1 MKYWNYTGFKS
12 LSFLFICALLLFIFD
27 GYAKGSQK
35 IDAISQEK
43 EEIKAEIAEL
53 KQENEQLR
61 SEKEYLQSRQTES
74 SEKNGYLTWP
84 KIERIADSFVK
95 ESEGRF
101 KKSWALYLV
110 KEAQK
115 FDLDPKIVYELLK
128 VETGGTFEA
137 DLVGPET
144 KYGKAYG
151 MGQFMKNTAPWVADM
166 AGLPYK
172 EELLYDPYYSM
183 QLSIVYLDY
192 LHNEYGNWEEAL
204 TAYHRGMSGMEKF
217 VRKNGD
223 AKSWYA
229 MEILSNAKANKTV
242 ATAN

>member
-1 MKYWNYTGFKS
+1 MNFWSNSGSKAI
-12 LSFLFICALLLFIFD
+12 SFLFICALLLFIFD
-27 GYAKGSQK
+27 GYAKDNQK

-43 EEIKAEIAEL
+43 EEIKAQIVEL
-53 KQENEQLR
+53 KQENKQLR
-61 SEKEYLQSRQTES
+61 SEKKYLQSQQ
-74 SEKNGYLTWP
+74 SELTNKNGYLTWP
-84 KIERIADSFVK
+84 KIEQIADTFVE
-95 ESEGRF
+95 ESDGRF

-115 FDLDPKIVYELLK
+115 FDIDPKIVFELLK
-128 VETGGTFEA
+128 VETGGTFDAE
-137 DLVGPET
+137 LVGPET

-151 MGQFMKNTAPWVADM
+151 MGQFMKNTAPWVAEM
-166 AGLPYK
+166 AGLPYE

-192 LHNEYGNWEEAL
+192 LHNEYGKWEEAL
-204 TAYHRGMSGMEKF
+204 TAYHRGMNGMEEF

-229 MEILSNAKANKTV
+229 VEILSNAENHKTV